1 MNSLQGL
8 GVALVTPFDA
18 HNGIDFEA
26 LLKLLKHTANNSVD
40 YWVVM
45 GSTGEAITL
54 SNKEQDEVLA
64 FVKNNNPKN
73 LPIVFGLGGSNT
85 AALIERLE
93 ELDLSGVTAI
103 LSSSPAYNK
112 PTQEGIIAHFKLF
125 ADNSPVPI
133 ILYNVPSR
141 TCSNME
147 ASTTIELAAHTN
159 IIAIKEASGDLQ
171 QAEQI
176 IASTVKNFMLI
187 SGDDML
193 TTELIK
199 IGATGLI
206 SVLANALPEQFS
218 QLTTFALNGEIA
230 ESKESVNHL
239 QELSD
244 LMYVEGNPAGIKEL
258 LAQQGIC
265 NNFVRLPLVA
275 ATQSLQDR
283 ISSSKHKS

>member
-8 GVALVTPFDA
+8 GVALVTPFDV
-18 HNGIDFEA
+18 HNNIDFEA
-26 LLKLLKHTANNSVD
+26 LLKLLKHTANNGVD

-54 SNKEQDEVLA
+54 SNKEQNEVLA

-85 AALIERLE
+85 SALIERLK
-93 ELDLSGVTAI
+93 ELNLSGVTAI

-112 PTQEGIIAHFKLF
+112 PTQEGIIAHFSLF
-125 ADNSPVPI
+125 ADKSPVPI
-133 ILYNVPSR
+133 ILYNVPGR

-159 IIAIKEASGDLQ
+159 IIGIKEASGNLQ

-176 IASTVKNFMLI
+176 IISTAKDFVLI

-193 TTELIK
+193 TPALIK

-206 SVLANALPEQFS
+206 SVLANALPKQFN
-218 QLTTFALNGEIA
+218 QLTTLAINGDIA
-230 ESKESVNHL
+230 ESQKSVNHL
-239 QELSD
+239 KELSD
-244 LMYVEGNPAGIKEL
+244 LMYVEGNPTGIKEL

-265 NNFVRLPLVA
+265 SNYVRLPLVP
-275 ATQSLQDR
+275 ATKSLQAR
-283 ISSSKHKS
+283 ILLSKNNI